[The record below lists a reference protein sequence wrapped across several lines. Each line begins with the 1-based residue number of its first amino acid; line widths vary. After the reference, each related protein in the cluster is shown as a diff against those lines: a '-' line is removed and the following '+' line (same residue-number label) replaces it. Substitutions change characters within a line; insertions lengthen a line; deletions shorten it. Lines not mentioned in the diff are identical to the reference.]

1 MSGSQGLCAGF
12 RAGECGAC
20 VLAPVRRSLAV
31 GARSFPERRRRRRGP
46 DSSTAP
52 HRNSPWSDRR
62 GLAGGAA
69 EQQPRRVPRDRSP
82 RAAAALSGPS
92 AASPTPMPSLFPGPR
107 KWRLKLCTE
116 NATSGHRVRFL
127 PLTGI
132 TVAAVGRELGWAC
145 SARFSPVRIGK
156 LGKCLQRHLLPC
168 TVAPG
173 GEPEATVGVL
183 K

>member
-1 MSGSQGLCAGF
+1 MSGGRGLCAGF

-20 VLAPVRRSLAV
+20 VLARVRRSLAV

-69 EQQPRRVPRDRSP
+69 EQQPRRVSGDRSP

-92 AASPTPMPSLFPGPR
+92 AASPHPRALLVPRAPKVASETLHRERDFGPQGPLPPTHGNNSGSCGPGSSAGPARPVSAQFASANSGSASKDISCPVQWLRGAIPR
-107 KWRLKLCTE
+107 PQ
-116 NATSGHRVRFL
+116 SG
-127 PLTGI
+127 
-132 TVAAVGRELGWAC
+132 
-145 SARFSPVRIGK
+145 S
-156 LGKCLQRHLLPC
+156 
-168 TVAPG
+168 
-173 GEPEATVGVL
+173 
-183 K
+183 